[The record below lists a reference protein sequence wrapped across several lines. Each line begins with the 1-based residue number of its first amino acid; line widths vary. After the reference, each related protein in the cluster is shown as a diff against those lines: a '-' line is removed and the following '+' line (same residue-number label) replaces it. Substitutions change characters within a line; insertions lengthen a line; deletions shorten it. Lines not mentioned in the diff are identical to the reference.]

1 MIDSYNT
8 ILLNKILSKFSSGNK
23 LEAFKELTKF
33 LENNPND
40 MIATYNHGYM
50 CQQLNKFD
58 LDNDI
63 GQVEKHLNSK
73 QIKRT
78 FFKSSNKN

>member
-1 MIDSYNT
+1 MGS
-8 ILLNKILSKFSSGNK
+8 LN
-23 LEAFKELTKF
+23 EE
-33 LENNPND
+33 
-40 MIATYNHGYM
+40 
-50 CQQLNKFD
+50 LNKFD

-78 FFKSSNKN
+78 FITRKNVKNAIGSAKIFEKNNKERIDKVLDEIFK